1 MNQPLQKMN
10 DDTGHFADHARA
22 LIAATADNARDRLT
36 LAMEGGKAIT
46 HKLRNQARHQTRA
59 CDLVVRENPY
69 QAIGIA
75 VGVGL
80 LLGYFLIRE

>member
-1 MNQPLQKMN
+1 MN

-22 LIAATADNARDRLT
+22 LIAATADNAEKHVKDARDRLT